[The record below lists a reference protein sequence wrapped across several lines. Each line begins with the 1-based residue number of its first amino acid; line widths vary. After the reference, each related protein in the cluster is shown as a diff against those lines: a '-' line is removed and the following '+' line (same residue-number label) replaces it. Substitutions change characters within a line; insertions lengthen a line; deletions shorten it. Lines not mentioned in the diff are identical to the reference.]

1 VWRYNRIKIEN
12 EGYCENGAPF
22 LLSRRSEMSV
32 FFLAK
37 NQKGSDTHAPSK
49 AGTTGAFPSAAITE
63 VIQETNNHQFNYQK
77 EKR

>member
-12 EGYCENGAPF
+12 EGYCENGTPF

-37 NQKGSDTHAPSK
+37 NQKGSDTHALSK
-49 AGTTGAFPSAAITE
+49 AGTTGAFPSAAIIK
-63 VIQETNNHQFNYQK
+63 VMQESTNY
-77 EKR
+77 